1 MALWGKSELI
11 YKDGRVNVHFT
22 EKEIRRH
29 SGSINFTTAG
39 IQTGDIITV
48 GTAVTVGA
56 GSTVGFAIVSGIV
69 GVHTLT
75 IYSTEHLVGSGT
87 ILNQDYYINEKPK
100 YLLDDS
106 TYDAPEVQSNRT
118 VSVVGV
124 DVAEAGIAK
133 TTSYAVE
140 HAGWVGIQTYT
151 DMHGRLRVKSE
162 TLVAFSG
169 ITSDRVTKFVPGFEQ

>member
-1 MALWGKSELI
+1 MSLWGKSELI
-11 YKDGRVNVHFT
+11 YKDGRVSVHFA
-22 EKEIRRH
+22 EKQIKRH
-29 SGSINFTTAG
+29 SGTIDFVAAG
-39 IQTGDIITV
+39 IKTGDIITV

-56 GSTVGFAIVSGIV
+56 GSTVGFAIVNGIV

-75 IYSTEHLVGSGT
+75 VYSTEHLVGSGV
-87 ILNQDYYINEKPK
+87 IQNQDYYINEKPK
-100 YLLDDS
+100 YVLDDS

-124 DVAEAGIAK
+124 DVAESGIAK

-151 DMHGRLRVKSE
+151 DMHGKLRVKSE

>member
-1 MALWGKSELI
+1 M
-11 YKDGRVNVHFT
+11 Y
-22 EKEIRRH
+22 EKYLDEYYPPVKTH
-29 SGSINFTTAG
+29 HVYYTNEPTNETINEPT
-39 IQTGDIITV
+39 
-48 GTAVTVGA
+48 
-56 GSTVGFAIVSGIV
+56 
-69 GVHTLT
+69 
-75 IYSTEHLVGSGT
+75 
-87 ILNQDYYINEKPK
+87 NNPYYINEKPK
-100 YLLDDS
+100 YVLDDS

-124 DVAEAGIAK
+124 DVAESGIAK

-151 DMHGRLRVKSE
+151 DMHGKLRVKSE